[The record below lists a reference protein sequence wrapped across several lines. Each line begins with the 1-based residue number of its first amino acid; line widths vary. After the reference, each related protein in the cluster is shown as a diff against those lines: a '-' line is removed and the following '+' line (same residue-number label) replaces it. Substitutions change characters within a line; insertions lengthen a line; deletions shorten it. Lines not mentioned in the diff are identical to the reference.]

1 MNLIEATVRIGAW
14 VVKIEIMTARPT
26 DQPTDGY
33 DGSQGSFTSN
43 KNRYGVISPLDELNS
58 DFILIF

>member
-33 DGSQGSFTSN
+33 DGS
-43 KNRYGVISPLDELNS
+43 
-58 DFILIF
+58 